1 MADKNIDALNDK
13 ISEYLTDIITL
24 KGKVS
29 TLEEEK
35 AKLAKDLNSERSVT
49 RKLKTK
55 VNELE
60 KEIESLRAEIEVLNK
75 KENEKKE

>member
-35 AKLAKDLNSERSVT
+35 AKLAKDLNSEKSVT

>member
-1 MADKNIDALNDK
+1 MADKNIDLLNSK

-29 TLEEEK
+29 TLEGEK
-35 AKLAKDLNSERSVT
+35 VKLTKDLSSEKSAT

-55 VNELE
+55 INELE
-60 KEIESLRAEIEVLNK
+60 KEVESLRAEIESLNK
-75 KENEKKE
+75 KNKE